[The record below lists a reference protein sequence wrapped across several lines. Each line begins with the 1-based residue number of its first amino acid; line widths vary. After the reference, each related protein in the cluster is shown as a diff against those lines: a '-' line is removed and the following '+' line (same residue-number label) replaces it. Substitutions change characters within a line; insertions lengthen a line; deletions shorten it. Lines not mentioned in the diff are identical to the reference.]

1 MNRVLSLFVMGKKQ
15 KVYKNN
21 DILKVKAGEIHTMFK
36 IGMLWIIP
44 LFVAAIYSSMMGKY
58 RYHAML
64 AIAGTVW
71 GLMIEHL
78 SWKRIEI
85 IFHEK
90 FLLINGSEVPTESIM
105 NYYTCLP
112 LQKFFMLRL
121 RMKDGTRKIYYLPIK
136 YREEIERYMSKRS
149 FLLKE
154 KADGFLQ
161 YAHLLFVLIAVCLLA
176 LSSLLFS
183 KYHLW

>member
-1 MNRVLSLFVMGKKQ
+1 MRNKK
-15 KVYKNN
+15 KIHKDDNT
-21 DILKVKAGEIHTMFK
+21 LTVKAGEFHVMFK
-36 IGMLWIIP
+36 IGMFWIIP
-44 LFVAAIYSSMMGKY
+44 FCVAVIYSSMMGKY
-58 RYHAML
+58 RYHAIL

-85 IFHEK
+85 TFHEK
-90 FLLINGSEVPTESIM
+90 FLLINGSGVLTESIM

-136 YREEIERYMSKRS
+136 YRDEIERYMSKRS

-161 YAHLLFVLIAVCLLA
+161 YAHLLFVLIAMCFGSLCFLLM
-176 LSSLLFS
+176 S
-183 KYHLW
+183 K